1 MEVFMKTI
9 HHHKMMRS
17 PHKKVISVIS
27 GIFILVSMTCLTS
40 AAQKLEYKET
50 VITGSPDKFAEVRHV
65 ILRGSNFAIGKKLGE
80 IAKMNG
86 ATIDLS
92 ENYII
97 NRTKREY
104 MVRNYPVFY
113 DRMRGVAAAF
123 GLNVEDDSYDFTAL
137 FQRQFKSPLAG
148 SGCSVIFYPASFTED
163 GHNILSR
170 NYDFT
175 TGDINGLRPKS
186 NDMALMSR
194 PYLFEIYPD
203 KGYSSLSICAF
214 DYLGGVLEGINS
226 EGLALAILSESE
238 SGHKVGYEPGNEAGL
253 YELLSMRYLL
263 DNCKNV
269 EEAKEALLFLKHYYC
284 FLPLHYI
291 VADRSGKSFI
301 FEFSPARNRSWIID
315 GNGPQ
320 YITNHLVYLHQ
331 KVEEFPE
338 SGLSWSM
345 TRYKKLYESIK
356 DKSKFSLEDISAIA
370 NSVAVPLNAPGHPE
384 RAWSRTLWYS
394 QWDLDNLTMT
404 VKFYVGESP
413 DPENE
418 KMVIPEYSP
427 TTMFQLKK

>member
-1 MEVFMKTI
+1 MKTS
-9 HHHKMMRS
+9 HQTTTARS
-17 PHKKVISVIS
+17 TGIKFLSGIS
-27 GIFILVSMTCLTS
+27 GVFILVIITCNPS
-40 AAQKLEYKET
+40 AAQKLEYQES
-50 VITGSPDKFAEVRHV
+50 VIAGSPDKFTEVRHV
-65 ILRGSNFAIGKKLGE
+65 ILRGPNFEIGKKLGE
-80 IAKMNG
+80 IAKISG
-86 ATIDLS
+86 VTIETS

-97 NRTKREY
+97 NRTKRKY
-104 MVRNYPVFY
+104 IARNYPVLY

-123 GLNVEDDSYDFTAL
+123 GLEVEDDSYDFTSL
-137 FQRQFKSPLAG
+137 FQKQFKPPLTG
-148 SGCSVIFYPASFTED
+148 PGCSVIFYPADFTED
-163 GHNILSR
+163 GHSILSR

-175 TGDINGLRPKS
+175 TGDINGLRPIS

-226 EGLALAILSESE
+226 QGLALAILSESE
-238 SGHKVGYEPGNEAGL
+238 SGHTVGYEPGNETGV

-291 VADRSGKSFI
+291 VADRSGESFI
-301 FEFSPARNRSWIID
+301 FEFSPARNKSWIID

-338 SGLSWSM
+338 TGLSWSM
-345 TRYKKLYESIK
+345 TRYKKLHESIK
-356 DKSKFSLEDISAIA
+356 DKSKFSSEDIKAIA
-370 NSVAVPLNAPGHPE
+370 NSVAIPLNAPGHPE

-394 QWDLDNLTMT
+394 QWDLDNLSVS
-404 VKFYVGESP
+404 VKFYLGENP
-413 DPENE
+413 DPSNE
-418 KMVIPEYSP
+418 KMVIPEYSAL
-427 TTMFQLKK
+427 TEYQLKH